1 MTRLDFDPDLERLGE
16 ALRASTTIDLAR
28 EGRAARP
35 TGVGRGRHAVAVVAT
50 RGRRPRPR
58 PRVLAASTLGLAGV
72 GAALVLALSGT
83 AATAPAFAV
92 TTQRDGSVLVQ
103 LNYNTDQNLPQV
115 NQKLAAMGTHEQI
128 GIAMATG
135 PASTSGP
142 VTCTPAPGA
151 SSASGPPVKVLVGA
165 NGTEVISQ
173 GESAGNT
180 AEGTF
185 HLASCGVYP
194 ANTSLSTLRG
204 YSGNS

>member
-16 ALRASTTIDLAR
+16 ALRASATIDLAR
-28 EGRAARP
+28 EHQAAHRP
-35 TGVGRGRHAVAVVAT
+35 EPHRVRL
-50 RGRRPRPR
+50 PRPR
-58 PRVLAASTLGLAGV
+58 LLAGGTLGLVGI
-72 GAALVLALSGT
+72 GAALVLLLGGS
-83 AATAPAFAV
+83 AATTPAFAI
-92 TTQRDGSVLVQ
+92 TTNGDGSVLVH
-103 LNYNTDQNLPQV
+103 LNYNTDQNRPQV

-135 PASTSGP
+135 PASVSGP
-142 VTCTPAPGA
+142 VTCTRAPGV
-151 SSASGPPVKVLVGA
+151 SSTSGPPVKVLVGT

-194 ANTSLSTLRG
+194 AKTGLSTLRA

>member
-1 MTRLDFDPDLERLGE
+1 MNRLDLDPDLDRLGE
-16 ALRASTTIDLAR
+16 ALHTSTTIDLAR
-28 EGRAARP
+28 ERQAGQATAPEPRRARL
-35 TGVGRGRHAVAVVAT
+35 
-50 RGRRPRPR
+50 RRPRL
-58 PRVLAASTLGLAGV
+58 VAGGTLGLVGV
-72 GAALVLALSGT
+72 GAALVLALGGT
-83 AATAPAFAV
+83 AATTPAFAV
-92 TTQRDGSVLVQ
+92 TTSSDGSVLVH
-103 LNYNTDQNLPQV
+103 LNYTSDQNLPQV

-135 PASTSGP
+135 PAPTSGP
-142 VTCTPAPGA
+142 VTCTPAPRA
-151 SSASGPPVKVLVGA
+151 SSTSGPPVKVLVGA

-194 ANTSLSTLRG
+194 ASTSLSTLRG

>member
-1 MTRLDFDPDLERLGE
+1 MTRLDFDPDLERLGD
-16 ALRASTTIDLAR
+16 ALRASTAVDLAR
-28 EGRAARP
+28 EEPTARP
-35 TGVGRGRHAVAVVAT
+35 TSAGRAR
-50 RGRRPRPR
+50 RKRLRPRI
-58 PRVLAASTLGLAGV
+58 LAGSTLALAGV
-72 GAALVLALSGT
+72 GAALVLALGGT
-83 AATAPAFAV
+83 AATAPAFAI
-92 TTQRDGSVLVQ
+92 TRASDGSVLVQ
-103 LNYNTDQNLPQV
+103 LNYQTDQNLPQV
-115 NQKLAAMGTHEQI
+115 NEKLAAMGTHEQI

-135 PASTSGP
+135 PASVSGAVMCTPAASTSGP
-142 VTCTPAPGA
+142 T
-151 SSASGPPVKVLVGA
+151 VKVLVGT

>member
-1 MTRLDFDPDLERLGE
+1 MTRLDFEPDLERLGD
-16 ALRASTTIDLAR
+16 ALRASTAADLAG
-28 EGRAARP
+28 EERAARP
-35 TGVGRGRHAVAVVAT
+35 ARAWRTGP
-50 RGRRPRPR
+50 RR
-58 PRVLAASTLGLAGV
+58 RVLAVSTLGLAGV
-72 GAALVLALSGT
+72 AAALVLALGGT
-83 AATAPAFAV
+83 AATTPAFAV
-92 TTQRDGSVLVQ
+92 TRASDGSVLVQ
-103 LNYNTDQNLPQV
+103 LNYQTDQNLPQV

-135 PASTSGP
+135 PASVSGP
-142 VTCTPAPGA
+142 VTCRPAAGA
-151 SSASGPPVKVLVGA
+151 SSTSGPTVKVLVGT

-194 ANTSLSTLRG
+194 ANTTLSTLRG

>member
-1 MTRLDFDPDLERLGE
+1 MTRLDFDPDLERLGD
-16 ALRASTTIDLAR
+16 ALRASTAIDLAR
-28 EGRAARP
+28 DERAARP
-35 TGVGRGRHAVAVVAT
+35 ARVAKRT
-50 RGRRPRPR
+50 WRTLPRPR
-58 PRVLAASTLGLAGV
+58 LLAGGTLALAGV
-72 GAALVLALSGT
+72 GAALVIALGGT
-83 AATAPAFAV
+83 AATTPAFAI
-92 TTQRDGSVLVQ
+92 TTTGDGSVLVH

-115 NQKLAAMGTHEQI
+115 NQKLVAMGTHEQI
-128 GIAMATG
+128 GIAMASG
-135 PASTSGP
+135 PARTSGP

-151 SSASGPPVKVLVGA
+151 PSTSGPPVRVLVGA